1 MTPSFDVHVPFE
13 AVVQES
19 LEARTQSALPDAELS
34 SGLRVRRTASGYEA
48 ELRVTASHPREAKV
62 AAVQRV
68 ETLLKL
74 LAAGNDGFRVV
85 ISGVRA
91 VGAIDVDAPA
101 TAEHTAERF
110 RVHASDTVFLEEHL
124 GVLKQKGDLA
134 AEDAVL
140 RRLDD
145 VPPSVRNCLDLN
157 YLLVISDRPPV
168 RWLLAATGLE
178 ALAVGRLGN
187 QARLGGLLSAR
198 RKRGLQA
205 SIDQA
210 LREAGVEDAGKRA
223 RALERLL
230 GATQERLAAH
240 VVRYLELMGIHDVT
254 VNEIANWWT
263 IRGQIAHGSGV
274 QVDRSDLDRLV
285 HCFQTALR
293 RAAGIEPVP
302 RRLDE
307 SG

>member
-85 ISGVRA
+85 ISGIREVR
-91 VGAIDVDAPA
+91 AIDVDAPA
-101 TAEHTAERF
+101 TAEHTAERL
-110 RVHASDTVFLEEHL
+110 SDTVFLEEHL

-134 AEDAVL
+134 PEDAVL
-140 RRLDD
+140 ERLDD
-145 VPPSVRNCLDLN
+145 LPPSVRNCLDLN
-157 YLLVISDRPPV
+157 YLLLISDRPPV

-187 QARLGGLLSAR
+187 QPRLSGLLSAR

-205 SIDQA
+205 SIDRA
-210 LREAGVEDAGKRA
+210 LREAGVEDADKRA

-254 VNEIANWWT
+254 VDEIANWWT

-274 QVDRSDLDRLV
+274 QVDVSDLNRLV

-302 RRLDE
+302 RRLAE